1 MTMVTEPTSGQ
12 DARADRKA
20 AEERLAQAVAS
31 RPEVRR
37 ITESMER
44 MLQENHFSVR
54 LARALG
60 LEDDRR

>member
-31 RPEVRR
+31 RSEVER
-37 ITESMER
+37 ITKSMEW
-44 MLQENHFSVR
+44 MLQDDHFSVR
-54 LARALG
+54 VARALG